1 MAAREAAAIFT
12 LSKPRCCSEAQE
24 LTILN
29 HHYAIATWGIEKGID
44 SFGFPWESTR
54 WAPCQE

>member
-12 LSKPRCCSEAQE
+12 QSKPRCCTKAQE

-29 HHYAIATWGIEKGID
+29 HYYTIVTWEIEK
-44 SFGFPWESTR
+44 
-54 WAPCQE
+54 